1 MNLSIHVYA
10 LIGFACEA
18 VCWGIN
24 SVLFLISVALTL
36 YRLQQSHALRVPQLP
51 MIGLTCALFLCCTAH
66 FALEFNH
73 FYIVLGTTGVDGFA
87 NETKPM
93 LGADILLSV
102 CDLLGNLILIYRCW
116 IIWGRNYWIVGLPT
130 LTAIAGFSCV
140 AGVAHLVI
148 TKDPTSP
155 LPPPAIIP
163 LGLATYSLPLATN
176 VITTGLIVGKLRW
189 MLHSTVLVGGRS
201 TGIFQRGYGAV
212 QRAAGIFIESGV
224 LYLITQLILVVLFS
238 IDHPANLIVSEIAVQ
253 VYGIASTLIVM
264 RITLGIAHDS
274 AVQRTPNV

>member
-1 MNLSIHVYA
+1 MSA
-10 LIGFACEA
+10 
-18 VCWGIN
+18 
-24 SVLFLISVALTL
+24 
-36 YRLQQSHALRVPQLP
+36 
-51 MIGLTCALFLCCTAH
+51 
-66 FALEFNH
+66 
-73 FYIVLGTTGVDGFA
+73 
-87 NETKPM
+87 
-93 LGADILLSV
+93 
-102 CDLLGNLILIYRCW
+102 
-116 IIWGRNYWIVGLPT
+116 
-130 LTAIAGFSCV
+130 CV

-189 MLHSTVLVGGRS
+189 MLHSTVLAGGRS
-201 TGIFQRGYGAV
+201 TGMFQRGYGAV

-253 VYGIASTLIVM
+253 VYVSTTAPDDTVACPDLELTSQGIASTLIIM

-274 AVQRTPNV
+274 AVQRTPNVLSGSTFHSAGDSTLQAAGKAIPQVRIRSDAVMKADTDSIEMKPYLSSSRVDLEGAV